1 MNVDFA
7 RSARRAAVVL
17 SVSLFGAV
25 VWAATAPAAPDA
37 PASNDDRIARVLAG
51 MTPRAESDTPEMRQ
65 YGTRVNAAWTRYTT
79 RIGAPMSK
87 WAQSELKQPKG
98 GTVFYPFSG
107 PDLPTV
113 YQFYPNADRYV
124 LVAIQPAT
132 RPIDLNGLS
141 TARRKEAVGILQTSW
156 SKFGTL
162 GFFRTDDLDENVHQ
176 EKIAVGPATVLAAF
190 AARMGYTVDSIEPI
204 HISAQTN
211 EVEVLPH
218 DTPRWSSVR
227 LSLSRAQR
235 HIVVDYVRLDLSDS
249 GLHASPEG
257 ERFIEAVSH
266 SPTLLKAASHLPQ
279 DPKFLIIRQAM
290 LQNAPTILQDETGLD
305 YALLVQKF
313 DVKLY
318 GDYTRANKLFKKLN
332 NPSLAQAYRDAKNVK
347 PMPFKVG
354 YEKDS
359 GSAVQV
365 ATRIH

>member
-1 MNVDFA
+1 MSRFLP
-7 RSARRAAVVL
+7 RFTHHSAAALLTAVL
-17 SVSLFGAV
+17 STAV
-25 VWAATAPAAPDA
+25 LAATPTGSGDPT
-37 PASNDDRIARVLAG
+37 SSDDRIARALAG
-51 MTPRAESDTPEMRQ
+51 VGVKKSVDSDEMVH
-65 YGTRVNAAWTRYTT
+65 YAARVDAAWTRYTA
-79 RIGAPMSK
+79 RIGTPMSK
-87 WAQSELKQPKG
+87 WGLSELKQPMG

-132 RPIDLNGLS
+132 RPIDLGGLS
-141 TARRKEAVGILQTSW
+141 TAHRKEAMSILQTSW

-176 EKIAVGPATVLAAF
+176 EKIAVGPSTVLAAF
-190 AARMGYTVDSIEPI
+190 ASRMGYTVDSIEPT
-204 HISAQTN
+204 HISPQTG
-211 EVEVLPH
+211 EIEVLPR
-218 DTPRWSSVR
+218 DTHHWSSVR
-227 LSLSRAQR
+227 LSLSHAQR
-235 HIVVDYVRLDLSDS
+235 HIIVDYVKLDLSDA

-257 ERFIEAVSH
+257 ARFIDAMSH
-266 SPTLLKAASHLPQ
+266 NPTLLKAASHLPQ
-279 DPKFLIIRQAM
+279 DPKFLVIRQAM

-305 YALLVQKF
+305 YTLLAQKF

-318 GDYTRANKLFKKLN
+318 GDYTHANKLFKTLN
-332 NPSLAQAYRDAKNVK
+332 NPSLAQAYRNAKNVK

-365 ATRIH
+365 ATRMH